1 MSCSTTRLA
10 RLLSPLRQLGQR
22 TLYLNAYALIGSN
35 LLTAAASYL
44 FWILAA
50 RRFTDEAVGIA
61 SAMLSS
67 MALLDVLASLG
78 LESGL
83 IRFLPPQE
91 DAEASNHML
100 QVATTLRLAAALITT
115 LVFIAGLSLWAP
127 GLPSVA
133 QANGLW
139 MLFVLLTLANG
150 AYNLLNAAFIALRK
164 ARYVLTGSLIF
175 NTVKLGIVAVIPSA
189 TDAPGVLTAVTVG
202 LFSLVL
208 LELLVF
214 LPALSVGFRPRL
226 SLALQSLRGFF
237 NYSVVN
243 QLADVLLG
251 LPQMLLPL
259 FVINTLGASANARF
273 YTAWMTAGVLRTAC
287 ISIAQSAFAE
297 GSAAVHQSG
306 TLHTSIKHS
315 LGLSLLALLG
325 GGGLLAVSGRWVLLL
340 FGKSYSEEGTRLLY
354 WLLVSVL
361 PFSLMNLYLT
371 TLRIRK
377 QTALLLVIS
386 AAWATISLSGS
397 WLGMRAEGLTG
408 IAMGWTI
415 AQFAALILTIPLG
428 MGEQAQLFQTKMTH
442 REETVQ

>member
-1 MSCSTTRLA
+1 MICSTSRLA
-10 RLLSPLRQLGQR
+10 RLLNPLRQLGQR

-83 IRFLPPQE
+83 IRFLPTQE
-91 DAEASNHML
+91 DVEASNHML

-115 LVFIAGLSLWAP
+115 LAFIAGLSLWAP
-127 GLPSVA
+127 GLPSVS

-164 ARYVLTGSLIF
+164 ARYVFTGSLIF

-208 LELLVF
+208 IELLVF
-214 LPALSVGFRPRL
+214 LPALSAGFRPRL

-297 GSAAVHQSG
+297 GSAAVHQPG

-377 QTALLLVIS
+377 QTALLLAIS
-386 AAWATISLSGS
+386 AAWATISLSGT

-415 AQFAALILTIPLG
+415 AQFTALLLVIPLG
-428 MGEQAQLFQTKMTH
+428 MGEQAQIFQTKMTH

>member
-1 MSCSTTRLA
+1 MICSTTRLA

-83 IRFLPPQE
+83 IRFLPTQE
-91 DAEASNHML
+91 DMEASNHML

-127 GLPSVA
+127 GLPSIA

-164 ARYVLTGSLIF
+164 ARYVFTGSLIF

-189 TDAPGVLTAVTVG
+189 TDAPGVLTAVTAG

-208 LELLVF
+208 IELLVF
-214 LPALSVGFRPRL
+214 LPALSAGFRPRL

>member
-1 MSCSTTRLA
+1 MICSTTRLA

-83 IRFLPPQE
+83 IRFLPTQE
-91 DAEASNHML
+91 DMEASNHML

-127 GLPSVA
+127 GLPPVA

-164 ARYVLTGSLIF
+164 ARYVFTGSLIF

-189 TDAPGVLTAVTVG
+189 TDAPGVLTAVTAG

-208 LELLVF
+208 IELLVF
-214 LPALSVGFRPRL
+214 LPALSAGFRPRL

>member
-1 MSCSTTRLA
+1 MICSEPRLA
-10 RLLSPLRQLGQR
+10 RLLNPLKQLGQQ

-61 SAMLSS
+61 SALFAS
-67 MALLDVLASLG
+67 MALLDMLASIG

-83 IRFLPPQE
+83 IRFLPAQE
-91 DAEASNHML
+91 DAEASNHMI

-115 LVFIAGLSLWAP
+115 LIFIAGLSLWAP
-127 GLPSVA
+127 GLPSA
-133 QANGLW
+133 SQASGLW
-139 MLFVLLTLANG
+139 MLFILLTLANG
-150 AYNLLNAAFIALRK
+150 AYNLLNAVFIALRK
-164 ARYVLTGSLIF
+164 ARYVFVGSLIF
-175 NTVKLGIVAVIPSA
+175 NAVKLGAIAAIPSTAGTPGVITAVIA
-189 TDAPGVLTAVTVG
+189 G
-202 LFSLVL
+202 LFGLVL
-208 LELLVF
+208 IELFVF
-214 LPALSVGFRPRL
+214 LPDLSASFRPRL

-237 NYSVVN
+237 NYSMMN

-273 YTAWMTAGVLRTAC
+273 YTAWMTAGILRTAC

-297 GSAAVHQSG
+297 GSAAVRQSG

-315 LGLSLLALLG
+315 LGLSLLAVLG

-340 FGKSYSEEGTRLLY
+340 FGKSYSEEGTQLLY
-354 WLLVSVL
+354 WLLISVL
-361 PFSLMNLYLT
+361 PFSLTNLYLT

-377 QTALLLVIS
+377 QTAFLLAIS
-386 AAWATISLSGS
+386 AAWAVISLSGT
-397 WLGMRAEGLTG
+397 WIGMKAEGLTG
-408 IAMGWTI
+408 IAIGWTI
-415 AQFAALILTIPLG
+415 AQFAALILTIPLW
-428 MGEQAQLFQTKMTH
+428 MGEQAQLYPTKMTH
-442 REETVQ
+442 QEETVQ